1 MNQNHVISF
10 TKEELELIH
19 KALLTV
25 QGEGG
30 PFKKPRLR
38 ATLGKVERALT
49 DEPAKKEIWPTD
61 WSKDIETIGGT

>member
-1 MNQNHVISF
+1 MIQNHVISF
-10 TKEELELIH
+10 TREELQLIH

-25 QGEGG
+25 QGESG

-49 DEPAKKEIWPTD
+49 DEPVKKEIWPRD
-61 WSKDIETIGGT
+61 WMKDIETIGGT